1 MLLVLATYKLGDALA
16 TAMLRPMLVDHG
28 MSLTDIGWAMGVAA
42 FTAGLLGA
50 LVGGA
55 LVGPLGRRRALVL
68 FGLLQALGV
77 AGYALL
83 ASQPSLGLAPVCA
96 LLGFEHFAG
105 GMATVAL
112 FTIMMDTARPEHA
125 AADYTVQASVVVV
138 TTGVGALLAGV
149 LADRAGYVTHFGVA
163 ALLSLLGVAVAAY
176 AVARRY
182 RPNHASTVQR
192 ARDSHAR
199 PGRLRPLADS

>member
-1 MLLVLATYKLGDALA
+1 
-16 TAMLRPMLVDHG
+16 VDHG

-50 LVGGA
+50 LAGGA

-83 ASQPSLGLAPVCA
+83 ASQPSLGLGPVCA

-112 FTIMMDTARPEHA
+112 FTLMMDAARPERA
-125 AADYTVQASVVVV
+125 ATDYTLQASVVVV

-176 AVARRY
+176 ASPKRY
-182 RPNHASTVQR
+182 PPDDASTVQR
-192 ARDSHAR
+192 ARGAHSR
-199 PGRLRPLADS
+199 PRRLRSVADS